1 MKKINVRKSIRTDG
15 LENVLSRKG
24 TSSSKSGSKRFTAS
38 NKLPAHTIR
47 SIYESGGVGAKIIT
61 RVADD
66 ITRKGFEIKDSN
78 GEALIKKFNKLKGTS
93 IFNQAIRWARA
104 YGGSLIIMDV
114 EDGKDLESPLLPKS
128 GGHKI
133 NSLKVYE
140 AGNTHQVQVESY
152 IEDKYNSNY
161 GDPEIYNISGADG
174 SRFSI
179 HSSRVIRL
187 DGRPLDTISRSKN
200 NGWDGSE
207 LDVVYDS
214 LLSMFSQLMSGEQV
228 LDEMVIGTLKVEN
241 LDALCVD
248 SEGEALLR
256 KRMNLVDTSKS
267 IENTIVIDINESYE
281 RHSVN
286 LSGMSNLQ
294 QNAMTLVAGAAD
306 IPATFLYGSS
316 PDGQNATGESDRE
329 QYFGKIDAERL
340 YFYKPAILQ
349 LFEIMSGSDDL
360 DITFPDLG
368 ESNFY
373 DTARGF
379 NHVTKGFSDMVEAE
393 IITREEASKMFYESG
408 VINKITMSS

>member
-1 MKKINVRKSIRTDG
+1 
-15 LENVLSRKG
+15 
-24 TSSSKSGSKRFTAS
+24 
-38 NKLPAHTIR
+38 
-47 SIYESGGVGAKIIT
+47 
-61 RVADD
+61 
-66 ITRKGFEIKDSN
+66 
-78 GEALIKKFNKLKGTS
+78 
-93 IFNQAIRWARA
+93 
-104 YGGSLIIMDV
+104 
-114 EDGKDLESPLLPKS
+114 
-128 GGHKI
+128 
-133 NSLKVYE
+133 
-140 AGNTHQVQVESY
+140 
-152 IEDKYNSNY
+152 
-161 GDPEIYNISGADG
+161 
-174 SRFSI
+174 
-179 HSSRVIRL
+179 
-187 DGRPLDTISRSKN
+187 
-200 NGWDGSE
+200 
-207 LDVVYDS
+207 
-214 LLSMFSQLMSGEQV
+214 MFSQLMSGEQV